1 MPHFLEAKAGHRHL
15 MCKMCFDRFW
25 NMILLGPPFVHFFK
39 SLWWSKWKKNLHI
52 SLSMYLFFV
61 HVDTII
67 QIIASSLFYKEKRK
81 RRVQKRFKQLVY
93 QLKKKR
99 ESDLSYLSLFLF
111 QSQRDQFHIPHK
123 LTPFPLPPLHCPSP
137 SAIAAGCITMFSLRP
152 LP

>member
-1 MPHFLEAKAGHRHL
+1 
-15 MCKMCFDRFW
+15 
-25 NMILLGPPFVHFFK
+25 MILLGPPFVHFFK

-123 LTPFPLPPLHCPSP
+123 LTPFSLSHRRWMHYHVFIATTALVTNERIMSMKHC
-137 SAIAAGCITMFSLRP
+137 FYL
-152 LP
+152 

>member
-1 MPHFLEAKAGHRHL
+1 MFIFLKACDGAS
-15 MCKMCFDRFW
+15 
-25 NMILLGPPFVHFFK
+25 G
-39 SLWWSKWKKNLHI
+39 KKI
-52 SLSMYLFFV
+52 SISPCQCTFFFV

-152 LP
+152 PP